1 MDINN
6 KAGLQ
11 NFGNTCFMN
20 AAIQLLMN
28 TGQLAQYM
36 VDNEDLNT
44 SENRKYVQTFKDY
57 MNPKTNVLGPKIM
70 YVKYMQL
77 NTRYL
82 GHTQEDSHE
91 FLTYTL
97 DNILENINSLKNEV
111 FTRDIEK
118 FITVEMSQYVE
129 YKLGQDKNSTKTIK
143 EKMLSSPIDNKS
155 ASLDDCH
162 KLFLTEDNDDF
173 SLSFTL
179 TSFPKYLFISLKR
192 FQVHNSRLQKIIS
205 PIDNPLSTNMFHP
218 EHNYKLVGFIMHI
231 GGYSGGHYYAYC
243 IKKVGD
249 MDTWFCFNDNNITQ
263 CKMDRVTKELSQ
275 AYILLYEHM

>member
-129 YKLGQDKNSTKTIK
+129 
-143 EKMLSSPIDNKS
+143 
-155 ASLDDCH
+155 
-162 KLFLTEDNDDF
+162 
-173 SLSFTL
+173 
-179 TSFPKYLFISLKR
+179 
-192 FQVHNSRLQKIIS
+192 
-205 PIDNPLSTNMFHP
+205 
-218 EHNYKLVGFIMHI
+218 
-231 GGYSGGHYYAYC
+231 
-243 IKKVGD
+243 
-249 MDTWFCFNDNNITQ
+249 
-263 CKMDRVTKELSQ
+263 
-275 AYILLYEHM
+275 